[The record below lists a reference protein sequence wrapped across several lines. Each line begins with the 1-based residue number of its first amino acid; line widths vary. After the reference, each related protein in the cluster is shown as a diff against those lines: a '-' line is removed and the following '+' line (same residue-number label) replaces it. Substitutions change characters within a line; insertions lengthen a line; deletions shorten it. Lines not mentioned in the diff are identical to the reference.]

1 MKKTVIV
8 ILFLIMFFPSSA
20 AFGHG
25 TGIETVT
32 KMYQGKEIAVTVE
45 LLPADFTNSDNK
57 KIKISTFDKNT
68 KDEVLNITYFLG
80 LYKDEENLFREYFFS
95 QDGQLVLDIEPST
108 SDEIK
113 ITGEQQYAHNAY
125 VMTGSNYS
133 SDVSNQVLTSN
144 TPIQI
149 TGPIFDTAGIYT
161 FNIELRT
168 IDNTDYWI
176 SSLSDMIS
184 EVSVIETTYHDKK
197 TLDGKTTEFR
207 VKSYYDS
214 IASFDYDPIK
224 KLATIIMPF
233 DWSEKNISHV
243 NVVHDEVM
251 FPKNFV
257 EFLSPSYTGQ
267 VNGIDLFK
275 SSVVIDDYTEEDSRI
290 VHFILLNDHVKFLK
304 NQMKK

>member
-45 LLPADFTNSDNK
+45 LLPVDFANSDNK

-68 KDEVLNITYFLG
+68 KDEVLNVTYFLG
-80 LYKDEENLFREYFFS
+80 LYKDEENLFREHFFS

-197 TLDGKTTEFR
+197 TLDGK
-207 VKSYYDS
+207 
-214 IASFDYDPIK
+214 IQN
-224 KLATIIMPF
+224 
-233 DWSEKNISHV
+233 SE
-243 NVVHDEVM
+243 
-251 FPKNFV
+251 
-257 EFLSPSYTGQ
+257 
-267 VNGIDLFK
+267 
-275 SSVVIDDYTEEDSRI
+275 
-290 VHFILLNDHVKFLK
+290 
-304 NQMKK
+304 